1 MANLKTFSGFP
12 IQNLTSDPVPYA
24 QALADNPYAGVWA
37 SGANMNVTDKT
48 QGRGSAGSTH
58 STSLAF
64 GGAPGATGAT
74 ESYNGTAWT
83 ELNDLNNARGYV
95 VGMGTNTA
103 ALAVGGNPPA
113 TAGYTEVWNG
123 SSWTETADLTRG
135 PSSPQAAAYMMGS
148 GSSTS
153 GLVYGG
159 DEGATNK
166 SALTESWNGSAW
178 TEVND
183 LNTSRSYGAGTGTSN
198 TAALCLSGFNWTPG
212 ISGSPLVE
220 QWNGSS
226 WTEIADVNGRGRPG
240 ASCQGSVTA
249 TIMFGGSPDN
259 STVLGNTESWD
270 GSAWTEVNDLSTAR
284 NGLGGSGVST
294 NALAFGGLTPPVT
307 AVTEEWTFSGLN
319 PATTPAADYSDAIIG
334 QMYYNSTTGQFKNI
348 VGGTGTWASG
358 TNTPGMRSLYAGI
371 GTVTASLMVTGYT
384 ESGFSSGNTSYNGSA
399 WTELGDVNLARATM
413 SGFGTYNAAVITGG
427 YDGAVPAPTAYKTNV
442 EEWDGSSWTE
452 VTNQPEMQTESG
464 SAGSQTAGLIFGGG
478 NNPGLTAKTKSYDGT
493 NWTEVNALNTAK
505 NRSMGYCIGTQT
517 AAMIAGG
524 DTPGPA
530 ITGATESWNG
540 TSWTEL
546 NDMNTARF
554 LSAGSGSQTS
564 SVVAGGRQGA
574 NRYTNTE
581 LWDGTSWTEANDL
594 ATSRS
599 YNVGAGS
606 GDGSSANSSNQLYA
620 AGVTGPSSTAN
631 TTATEEWN
639 IPDFEIKSVTT
650 S

>member
-1 MANLKTFSGFP
+1 MANLKTLSGFP

-24 QALADNPYAGVWA
+24 QALANNPYAGVWG

-58 STSLAF
+58 SASLAF
-64 GGAPGATGAT
+64 GGGPGSTGAT

-83 ELNDLNNARGYV
+83 ELNDLNNARAYV

-198 TAALCLSGFNWTPG
+198 TAALCLSGYNWTPG
-212 ISGSPLVE
+212 IAGSPLVE

-226 WTEIADVNGRGRPG
+226 WTEIADVNGRGRAG

-270 GSAWTEVNDLSTAR
+270 GSAWTEVNNLSTAR
-284 NGLGGSGVST
+284 NALGGSGVST

-307 AVTEEWTFSGLN
+307 AVTEEWTFSGL
-319 PATTPAADYSDAIIG
+319 PPSTPAAGYSDAIVG
-334 QMYYNSTTGQFKNI
+334 QMYYNSTSGQFKAIKN
-348 VGGTGTWASG
+348 GGAPIGTWASSDSINTAR
-358 TNTPGMRSLYAGI
+358 TNAG
-371 GTVTASLMVTGYT
+371 
-384 ESGFSSGNTSYNGSA
+384 SSGQAPFNSCVIFGGSEPPHSTKTESYNGSA
-399 WTELGDVNLARATM
+399 WTELNDLNTARNDGGSSGVLTTAGFFGGT
-413 SGFGTYNAAVITGG
+413 SSVGPDSALHEIWNGSSWTETTDLNTGRQALPGFGGSSTSSVAAGGSNPGVQALTEYWNGSSWTEVNNLNTAREAGSAAGIFTAGILSSGTTGSVTAAAETWNGSSWTTVASLNAGRTNAKTSGNSSLAVTFGGSSPSYTG
-427 YDGAVPAPTAYKTNV
+427 AT
-442 EEWDGSSWTE
+442 ESWDGSSWTE
-452 VTNQPEMQTESG
+452 VADLGTARGYLARGIG
-464 SAGSQTAGLIFGGG
+464 SATAAFAVTGL
-478 NNPGLTAKTKSYDGT
+478 NPGGRT
-493 NWTEVNALNTAK
+493 
-505 NRSMGYCIGTQT
+505 
-517 AAMIAGG
+517 
-524 DTPGPA
+524 A
-530 ITGATESWNG
+530 ITEKF
-540 TSWTEL
+540 E
-546 NDMNTARF
+546 
-554 LSAGSGSQTS
+554 AG
-564 SVVAGGRQGA
+564 
-574 NRYTNTE
+574 
-581 LWDGTSWTEANDL
+581 DFDI
-594 ATSRS
+594 
-599 YNVGAGS
+599 
-606 GDGSSANSSNQLYA
+606 
-620 AGVTGPSSTAN
+620 
-631 TTATEEWN
+631 TTL
-639 IPDFEIKSVTT
+639 TT

>member
-12 IQNLTSDPVPYA
+12 IQNLSSDPVPYA
-24 QALADNPYAGVWA
+24 QALADNPYAGVWG

-48 QGRGSAGSTH
+48 HGRGSAGSTH
-58 STSLAF
+58 SASLAF
-64 GGAPGATGAT
+64 GGAPGGTGAT

-198 TAALCLSGFNWTPG
+198 TAALCLSGYNWTPG

-284 NGLGGSGVST
+284 TGLGGSGVST

-307 AVTEEWTFSGLN
+307 AVTEEWTFSGL
-319 PATTPAADYSDAIIG
+319 PPSTPAAGYSDAIVG
-334 QMYYNSTTGQFKNI
+334 QMYYNSTSGQFKAI
-348 VGGTGTWASG
+348 KDGGAPIGTW
-358 TNTPGMRSLYAGI
+358 
-371 GTVTASLMVTGYT
+371 
-384 ESGFSSGNTSYNGSA
+384 SSGG
-399 WTELGDVNLARATM
+399 NL
-413 SGFGTYNAAVITGG
+413 
-427 YDGAVPAPTAYKTNV
+427 
-442 EEWDGSSWTE
+442 
-452 VTNQPEMQTESG
+452 NQ
-464 SAGSQTAGLIFGGG
+464 GGG
-478 NNPGLTAKTKSYDGT
+478 
-493 NWTEVNALNTAK
+493 ENAGA
-505 NRSMGYCIGTQT
+505 GTQT
-517 AAMIAGG
+517 ASIVMTRYLGG
-524 DTPGPA
+524 TPTP
-530 ITGATESWNG
+530 
-540 TSWTEL
+540 
-546 NDMNTARF
+546 
-554 LSAGSGSQTS
+554 
-564 SVVAGGRQGA
+564 
-574 NRYTNTE
+574 
-581 LWDGTSWTEANDL
+581 
-594 ATSRS
+594 
-599 YNVGAGS
+599 
-606 GDGSSANSSNQLYA
+606 
-620 AGVTGPSSTAN
+620 
-631 TTATEEWN
+631 
-639 IPDFEIKSVTT
+639 
-650 S
+650 

>member
-24 QALADNPYAGVWA
+24 QALADNPYAGAWG
-37 SGANMNVTDKT
+37 SGANMNTT
-48 QGRGSAGSTH
+48 SQTHGRGGAGSTH

-64 GGAPGATGAT
+64 GGAPGGTGAT

-123 SSWTETADLTRG
+123 SSWTEVADLTRG
-135 PSSPQAAAYMMGS
+135 PTSPQSAAYMMGS

-212 ISGSPLVE
+212 IAGSPLVE

-226 WTEIADVNGRGRPG
+226 WTEIADVNGRGRAG

-249 TIMFGGSPDN
+249 TIMFGGSPNN
-259 STVLGNTESWD
+259 STNVANTESWD

-284 NGLGGSGVST
+284 NGLGGTGVST
-294 NALAFGGLTPPVT
+294 NALAFGGLTPS
-307 AVTEEWTFSGLN
+307 ASAATEEWTFSGLN
-319 PATTPAADYSDAIIG
+319 PATTPAADYSDAIVG
-334 QMYYNSTTGQFKNI
+334 QMYYNSTSGQFKTVND
-348 VGGTGTWASG
+348 GGAPIGTWSSVANMNTARGRLGGFGSATAAIGAGGVLPPNGVSNSVESWNG
-358 TNTPGMRSLYAGI
+358 TAW
-371 GTVTASLMVTGYT
+371 T
-384 ESGFSSGNTSYNGSA
+384 EVAEINTSRQTSHFQFGTSTNGIMAGGATTGPGTPTLAVVEEWNGSA
-399 WTELGDVNLARATM
+399 WTEVGDLNKNKANGAA
-413 SGFGTYNAAVITGG
+413 SGTYTAGVIFGG
-427 YDGAVPAPTAYKTNV
+427 FTFPGAPPTFAILGETETWN
-442 EEWDGSSWTE
+442 GSAWTE
-452 VTNQPEMQTESG
+452 VNDMNTARDTNAAAIGGPSTATITFGRANATPDSIVESW
-464 SAGSQTAGLIFGGG
+464 
-478 NNPGLTAKTKSYDGT
+478 DGT
-493 NWTEVNALNTAK
+493 NWTEVGDLNEGRESPGGA
-505 NRSMGYCIGTQT
+505 GTQT
-517 AAMIAGG
+517 AAMAFGG
-524 DTPGPA
+524 TPNA
-530 ITGATESWNG
+530 ALNEIWN
-540 TSWTEL
+540 
-546 NDMNTARF
+546 
-554 LSAGSGSQTS
+554 
-564 SVVAGGRQGA
+564 
-574 NRYTNTE
+574 
-581 LWDGTSWTEANDL
+581 GTSWTEANDL
-594 ATSRS
+594 GTGRSQHGNAGTSNTS
-599 YNVGAGS
+599 ALAFGGANPGYTNVAE
-606 GDGSSANSSNQLYA
+606 QFTA
-620 AGVTGPSSTAN
+620 A
-631 TTATEEWN
+631 
-639 IPDFEIKSVTT
+639 DFEIKTMTT

>member
-1 MANLKTFSGFP
+1 MANLKTLSGFP

-24 QALADNPYAGVWA
+24 QALANNPYAGVWG

-58 STSLAF
+58 SASLAF
-64 GGAPGATGAT
+64 GGGPGSTGAT

-83 ELNDLNNARGYV
+83 ELNDLNNARAYV

-198 TAALCLSGFNWTPG
+198 TAALCLSGYNWTPG
-212 ISGSPLVE
+212 IAGSPLVE

-226 WTEIADVNGRGRPG
+226 WTEIADVNGRGRAG

-270 GSAWTEVNDLSTAR
+270 GSAWTEVNNLSTAR
-284 NGLGGSGVST
+284 NALGGSGVST

-307 AVTEEWTFSGLN
+307 AVTEEWTFSGL
-319 PATTPAADYSDAIIG
+319 PPSTPAAGYSDAIVG
-334 QMYYNSTTGQFKNI
+334 QMYYNSTSGQFKAI
-348 VGGTGTWASG
+348 KDGGAPIGTWASG
-358 TNTPGMRSLYAGI
+358 GSLNNAYAQRAGAGI
-371 GTVTASLMVTGYT
+371 QTSAITAGGLANPSTSPRTRGETELYNGSTWT
-384 ESGFSSGNTSYNGSA
+384 ESGDLNTARRYVAGAGSVNTAALAIGGYTTNYVGVVESFNGSS
-399 WTELGDVNLARATM
+399 WTEITDLNTARATYAQAAGTQTAAITM
-413 SGFGTYNAAVITGG
+413 AGNNPSNIALAEIWNGSTWTEVSDLNTARSQAAAAGITTDAIMFGGG
-427 YDGAVPAPTAYKTNV
+427 TAPEAQTEIY
-442 EEWDGSSWTE
+442 DGSSWTE
-452 VTNQPEMQTESG
+452 VS
-464 SAGSQTAGLIFGGG
+464 
-478 NNPGLTAKTKSYDGT
+478 D
-493 NWTEVNALNTAK
+493 LNTG
-505 NRSMGYCIGTQT
+505 RQDLG
-517 AAMIAGG
+517 
-524 DTPGPA
+524 
-530 ITGATESWNG
+530 
-540 TSWTEL
+540 
-546 NDMNTARF
+546 
-554 LSAGSGSQTS
+554 GSGSS
-564 SVVAGGRQGA
+564 SPNALAISGYTTTNVA
-574 NRYTNTE
+574 
-581 LWDGTSWTEANDL
+581 
-594 ATSRS
+594 
-599 YNVGAGS
+599 NVERWN
-606 GDGSSANSSNQLYA
+606 GSSWSEINDVATARREISPGVQSSNTA
-620 AGVTGPSSTAN
+620 SIGFAGYGPDWS
-631 TTATEEWN
+631 TATEEFTAA
-639 IPDFEIKSVTT
+639 DFQIKTLTT